1 MAYLY
6 KFENENTKARY
17 NKGAIIDD
25 IFIKS
30 NDFSIL

>member
-25 IFIKS
+25 IFHKK
-30 NDFSIL
+30 